1 VRTVSLR
8 RRVVLSAIAVLAL
21 LLVAVGVFVDLSLG
35 ARLRS
40 DADSRLRQLA
50 TLAVQLDGTVDTQT
64 LADRLSTAG
73 VLATL
78 STADGTVVGRPG
90 PPPGPGTAPSP
101 RPAPVAPT
109 TTTPDVSVH
118 RDGDDLVARQVLAGG
133 DVLQLSTS
141 LAPVQEALDRFRV
154 LMTVGSLAGLVLAAV
169 VLHLLLGRA
178 LRPLDTMTA
187 TARSIAGGDRGR
199 RLSPNRQ
206 DTELGRAATAFDA
219 MLEDLEGAERQATD
233 ARDRLQQFL
242 SDAAHELRTPLA
254 GVTAAAEE
262 LLLDTSGEDGGD
274 DEGERRERRERSAVR
289 IVREARRAS
298 RLVTDLLTAS
308 RLEEVAAQLAPLDVG
323 ALVRGVLEASPTA
336 GAGRVDV
343 AAAAGAVAAADAGHV
358 RQVVENLVGNALRAA
373 GTGPVRVEVE
383 RPAGG
388 GARVVVSDTG
398 PGVPAAERERVFDRL
413 VRLDPARGDGGAGLG
428 LSIARGLAEAGGG
441 RLRCAAPHEP
451 GLPAGTLPGAVFV
464 LDLPG
469 PHPA

>member
-1 VRTVSLR
+1 MRTVSLR

-40 DADSRLRQLA
+40 DAEGRLRQLTA
-50 TLAVQLDGTVDTQT
+50 LAVQLDGTVDAQT
-64 LADRLSTAG
+64 LADRLTTAG
-73 VLATL
+73 ALATL
-78 STADGTVVGRPG
+78 DTSSGTVVGRPG
-90 PPPGPGTAPSP
+90 PPPGPGTAPAP
-101 RPAPVAPT
+101 RPAPTAAAAAPVT
-109 TTTPDVSVH
+109 V
-118 RDGDDLVARQVLAGG
+118 RRAGDDLVARQELAGG
-133 DVLQLSTS
+133 DVLELSTS

-154 LMTVGSLAGLVLAAV
+154 LMTTGSLAGLLLAAV

-199 RLSPNRQ
+199 RLSPDRQ

-262 LLLDTSGEDGGD
+262 LLLDTSAAEDGSDG
-274 DEGERRERRERSAVR
+274 GALRERRERSAVR

-308 RLEEVAAQLAPLDVG
+308 RLEEVAAQLAPVDVG
-323 ALVRGVLEASPTA
+323 ALVRGVLDASPSA
-336 GAGRVDV
+336 GAGRVEV
-343 AAAAGAVAAADAGHV
+343 AAAAGAIAVADADAGHV

-373 GTGPVRVEVE
+373 GTGRVRVEVA
-383 RPAGG
+383 RPAVG
-388 GARVVVSDTG
+388 GARVVVSDDG
-398 PGVPAAERERVFDRL
+398 PGVPPAERERVFDRL

-441 RLRCAAPHEP
+441 HLRCAAPGEP
-451 GLPAGTLPGAVFV
+451 GLPTGTLPGAVFV
-464 LDLPG
+464 LDLPVPPG
-469 PHPA
+469 A